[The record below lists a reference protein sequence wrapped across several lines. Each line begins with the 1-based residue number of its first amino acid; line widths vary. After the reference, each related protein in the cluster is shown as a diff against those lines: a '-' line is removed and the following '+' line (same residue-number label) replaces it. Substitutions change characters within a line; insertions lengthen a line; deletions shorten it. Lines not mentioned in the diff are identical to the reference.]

1 MNRSPHDRGRLR
13 DKYAGG
19 GRDGDEG
26 KVLDEGMSGDCG
38 GDRPRT
44 ANSTS
49 SGSLWIE
56 SLEMTE
62 QTHNKRAIQA
72 MINRIEKMMTK
83 IVEASGV
90 KTRGA
95 SVVYILSFESRFEW
109 GG

>member
-1 MNRSPHDRGRLR
+1 MNRSPHDRGWLR

-26 KVLDEGMSGDCG
+26 KVVDVGMSGDCG
-38 GDRPRT
+38 GDRPRM
-44 ANSTS
+44 ANSMS

-62 QTHNKRAIQA
+62 RTHNKRAIQA
-72 MINRIEKMMTK
+72 MINKIEKTITK
-83 IVEASGV
+83 IVEASEV

-95 SVVYILSFESRFEW
+95 SVVYILSFES
-109 GG
+109 